1 MLEAPF
7 CRSCRSV
14 SAPFQPKQLG
24 GSTRF
29 VASGASSGR
38 LGNPQKTLGKGGTGE
53 GFFSE
58 GTDQVTLNPWFWVDL
73 LGVEKFGIWKV
84 MQKCCWFNLRITTV
98 NIIYMMCVY
107 IIIYIYD
114 ICIFIY
120 TYHIY
125 IWYMCFHV
133 LQAFFSGFLC
143 NTKQDMRCYYNYT
156 NKPKADCFCQL
167 SGNKAPEPVESIWVW
182 LVRFMWS
189 FSYRSKRQNSTT
201 TFENHEK
208 SWKREKFA
216 GELLSISSMMS
227 CRDPCWVEPAVCFR
241 GCFCPENDL
250 GWQKITGYLI
260 RASPDLRM
268 ATSELD

>member
-1 MLEAPF
+1 MVKAPF

-29 VASGASSGR
+29 VASGASSGG
-38 LGNPQKTLGKGGTGE
+38 LGNPKNLGSE
-53 GFFSE
+53 RNRRRFFSE

-84 MQKCCWFNLRITTV
+84 MQKCWWFDLRIST
-98 NIIYMMCVY
+98 YMH
-107 IIIYIYD
+107 IYD
-114 ICIFIY
+114 ICVPV
-120 TYHIY
+120 Y
-125 IWYMCFHV
+125 IQDMCCRRFFPAFCVTRNVHV
-133 LQAFFSGFLC
+133 L
-143 NTKQDMRCYYNYT
+143 RCYYNYT

-167 SGNKAPEPVESIWVW
+167 SGNKAPEPVESIWAWV
-182 LVRFMWS
+182 VRFMWS
-189 FSYRSKRQNSTT
+189 CSMFFLQIQGPKQHN
-201 TFENHEK
+201 NLWK
-208 SWKREKFA
+208 SWKIHEKREKFA
-216 GELLSISSMMS
+216 GKLLSISSMMS
-227 CRDPCWVEPAVCFR
+227 CRDPCWGEPAVCFR

-250 GWQKITGYLI
+250 GWQKIAGYLI